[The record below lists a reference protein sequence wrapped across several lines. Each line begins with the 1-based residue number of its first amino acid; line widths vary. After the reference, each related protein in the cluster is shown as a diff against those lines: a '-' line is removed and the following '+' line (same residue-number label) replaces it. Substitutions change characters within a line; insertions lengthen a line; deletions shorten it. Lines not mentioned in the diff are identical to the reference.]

1 MKVSEKLAACKN
13 APVAAAAIRRLVE
26 AGLGDCEIMQYS
38 GTAYATAKCSN
49 AEKTREYL
57 RKQGYNI
64 LGEEAGPRAGKR
76 RTEGHVV
83 FLAVSK

>member
-1 MKVSEKLAACKN
+1 MKVSEKLATLKN
-13 APVAAAAIRRLVE
+13 SPVTAAALRRLVK
-26 AGLGDCEIMQYS
+26 AGFGDCYVMQYS

-57 RKQGYNI
+57 RKQGYTI
-64 LGEEAGPRAGKR
+64 MGEEAGPRAGKR

-83 FLAVSK
+83 FLAVTK